1 MSHTLPSPVVC
12 ERSGRWAAA
21 LRLALARRG
30 VAPTVVE
37 TRSPAELQRRIVAGR
52 RRGSPLGL
60 VVVELTAADA
70 ERVCSLLAWH
80 VRFGDDVPTAVVTDD
95 GRDYESVVC
104 AAGANLFAASTREL
118 QRIADAYVAYAAD
131 APRRTMPADDDER
144 SPTERIW
151 ASLPFAS
158 DQNSPI

>member
-1 MSHTLPSPVVC
+1 MIPTLPSPVVC

-21 LRLALARRG
+21 LRVALARRN
-30 VAPTVVE
+30 VVPSIVE
-37 TRSPAELQRRIVAGR
+37 TRSPAELQLRIVDQR
-52 RRGSPLGL
+52 RRGSPLGM
-60 VVVELTAADA
+60 VVVELTAADV

-95 GRDYESVVC
+95 ARGYEPIVR

-118 QRIADAYVAYAAD
+118 QRIVDAYVAFAAD
-131 APRRTMPADDDER
+131 ASQRASSVNDDER

-151 ASLPFAS
+151 SSLPFGS
-158 DQNSPI
+158 YPKS